1 MNLNPC
7 KFYYIIR
14 TVLRRIRNR
23 EALKYSVLTIYVLYT
38 EFLLRKETDRPDEV
52 DEK

>member
-23 EALKYSVLTIYVLYT
+23 EACSVLTIYVLYT

>member
-23 EALKYSVLTIYVLYT
+23 EALKCSVLTIYVLL